1 MYIVTKKK
9 WSGSCTVYFY
19 LHVKVTL
26 LNLFKRHYVSIY
38 YILSQSKNLYKST
51 ILPRQVSYVF
61 TTRQISRPIMLTQG
75 ESRCCSSAKGPP
87 YQSQMSTLAPAVAH
101 IKPGSRHIFTS
112 STTATNAKMSPDQMQ
127 ISPLYSSSATLPCVL
142 YYILLEKAKS
152 DLNLNASQVLF
163 NVPLLNGNGSKAT
176 RTMEGKMF
184 CHGQSCREW
193 SGLLFIYIQQLA
205 WVELL
210 TNCCS
215 GTLLLIQHRKENI

>member
-1 MYIVTKKK
+1 
-9 WSGSCTVYFY
+9 
-19 LHVKVTL
+19 
-26 LNLFKRHYVSIY
+26 
-38 YILSQSKNLYKST
+38 
-51 ILPRQVSYVF
+51 
-61 TTRQISRPIMLTQG
+61 
-75 ESRCCSSAKGPP
+75 
-87 YQSQMSTLAPAVAH
+87 
-101 IKPGSRHIFTS
+101 
-112 STTATNAKMSPDQMQ
+112 MQ

-142 YYILLEKAKS
+142 YCILLEKAKS

-184 CHGQSCREW
+184 CHGQSWKEW